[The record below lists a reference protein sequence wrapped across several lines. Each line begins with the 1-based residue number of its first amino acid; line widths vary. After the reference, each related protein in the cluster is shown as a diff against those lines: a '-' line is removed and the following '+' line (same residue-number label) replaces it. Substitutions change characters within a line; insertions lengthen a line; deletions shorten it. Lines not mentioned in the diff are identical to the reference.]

1 MCRTTSPRFAVPV
14 IARGLVLLAVA
25 AAGACDDGVA
35 SALVGAGQRWS
46 AGDEVFHREPR
57 WLGGDGAY
65 AIELGDERTLWLFG
79 DSFIATSAARV
90 RTEAT
95 LVRNSVAVTTGLD
108 LATASARFAWTDG
121 APPSAYFPADGERW
135 LWPGGGA
142 RLPDGSVV
150 VFLSEVVAADGGL
163 GFAAAGW
170 RAVRIA
176 DPSGPPDGWRVDAVA
191 TAPAAIG
198 ARAIVGACVALDGEH
213 LVAMAIDDGSHDGYV
228 VRWPL
233 TDAAAGD
240 LRRPAWWTGQAWEVG
255 GAPRAILTD
264 AATECSLHRD
274 PSTGQWLHV
283 TSRGFGATTIALRTA
298 PRPEGPWSAPTDV
311 FAPPESMV
319 DDAFVYAGKAHP
331 HLRGPTGGLVVT
343 YADNSF
349 TFADLFDP
357 ARADTLY
364 WPHTAELAL
373 RPR

>member
-1 MCRTTSPRFAVPV
+1 MKRDVTTVTPSTRTLDALQLMRRLRVGCLPV
-14 IARGLVLLAVA
+14 VDADR
-25 AAGACDDGVA
+25 
-35 SALVGAGQRWS
+35 LVGIVTEEDFMDIASKMLEDQLSADGGLDRSGDSLDRS
-46 AGDEVFHREPR
+46 AG
-57 WLGGDGAY
+57 
-65 AIELGDERTLWLFG
+65 
-79 DSFIATSAARV
+79 
-90 RTEAT
+90 
-95 LVRNSVAVTTGLD
+95 
-108 LATASARFAWTDG
+108 
-121 APPSAYFPADGERW
+121 

-198 ARAIVGACVALDGEH
+198 DRAIVGACVALDGEH